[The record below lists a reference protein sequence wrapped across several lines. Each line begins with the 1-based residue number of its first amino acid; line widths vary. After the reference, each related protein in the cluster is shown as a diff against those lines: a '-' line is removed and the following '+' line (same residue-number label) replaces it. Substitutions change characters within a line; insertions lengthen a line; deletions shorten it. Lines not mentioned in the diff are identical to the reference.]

1 MDIWSKQ
8 AIKRAFASKD
18 IAVLVVR
25 IVITDIV

>member
-8 AIKRAFASKD
+8 AIQCVLVIPV